1 MNSKRVFFI
10 LTGLIV
16 LLFVGLIGATLGV
29 NSMLSK
35 QGSDLVTTKAIN
47 AALGQEQVS
56 LVKAKKDVAKYS
68 DLQKIVNSV
77 VPEDKDQAEAVRELV
92 KIADAYNVTLSS
104 INFPASTL
112 GSGPNGTA
120 ATSTTTTSSSSGAGS
135 KTSALSQLT
144 PVKNIP
150 GVYLLEITVKGDAT
164 HPVRYDKFVSF
175 LKALEN
181 NRRTAQVSSISITP
195 DIQDRNNLNFSLI
208 LNTYIK
214 P

>member
-10 LTGLIV
+10 LSGLIV
-16 LLFVGLIGATLGV
+16 FLFAGLVGATFGV
-29 NSMLSK
+29 NSLLSK
-35 QGSDLVTTKAIN
+35 RGNELVTTKASN
-47 AALGQEQVS
+47 SALGQEQVS
-56 LVKAKKDVAKYS
+56 LVKAKKDIKKYS
-68 DLQKIVNSV
+68 DLEKIVHSV

-92 KIADAYNVTLSS
+92 KIADTYNVTLSS
-104 INFPASTL
+104 ISFPASTL

-120 ATSTTTTSSSSGAGS
+120 APSTSTTASSGNS

-144 PVKNIP
+144 QVKNIP
-150 GVYLLEITVKGDAT
+150 GVYLLEITVKGDST

-175 LKALEN
+175 LQALEN

-195 DIQDRNNLNFSLI
+195 DIQDRNYLSFSLI